1 MQLAIED
8 AVEEVCE
15 NTEVGEAKVGDLTG
29 IWVYKFKF
37 NRQEYLMAYRPPSL
51 AARRQGINVEFL
63 IIDFYQ
69 VGLHENF
76 YDELKR
82 YLKAEG

>member
-1 MQLAIED
+1 MSP
-8 AVEEVCE
+8 VEEICG
-15 NTEVGEAKVGDLTG
+15 NPDAGESKAGDLSG

-37 NRQEYLMAYRPPSL
+37 NRQEYLVAYRPPSL
-51 AARRQGINVEFL
+51 EVRKQGVGVELL
-63 IIDFYQ
+63 IIDFCQ